1 MIYSLFVYLFYV
13 VVPDKSDVLSKCPKD
28 ILGFLGAESSSFS
41 SSETGLFMIITGF
54 FLTKEKKERVMKSR
68 KMNLF

>member
-54 FLTKEKKERVMKSR
+54 FFNEREERKSDEK
-68 KMNLF
+68 